1 MNMMDNF
8 MQIQNLMNMK
18 NQLTY
23 IESQFN
29 LLLTQMQNMG
39 ITNYSYP
46 NLINISFQFINFGID
61 LLNIGVQHKNDMT
74 NTIDIKPQLEE
85 SIKKL
90 ELINQQY
97 NNDSKFVYNVYFNFS
112 NRQKYLISCDGNNTV
127 DYLIKNF
134 LKRIGRYDLFDM
146 EDKEFYFAYNGQKFN
161 LRKNKTKKLHEIFGY
176 FDNQVIYCEIIGE
189 CK

>member
-1 MNMMDNF
+1 MMQNMNMMDNF
-8 MQIQNLMNMK
+8 TQIQNLINMK
-18 NQLTY
+18 NQLTF

-46 NLINISFQFINFGID
+46 NIINISFQFINFGID
-61 LLNIGVQHKNDMT
+61 LLNIGVQHKNDMI

-146 EDKEFYFAYNGQKFN
+146 EDKEFSFIYN
-161 LRKNKTKKLHEIFGY
+161 TK
-176 FDNQVIYCEIIGE
+176 
-189 CK
+189 